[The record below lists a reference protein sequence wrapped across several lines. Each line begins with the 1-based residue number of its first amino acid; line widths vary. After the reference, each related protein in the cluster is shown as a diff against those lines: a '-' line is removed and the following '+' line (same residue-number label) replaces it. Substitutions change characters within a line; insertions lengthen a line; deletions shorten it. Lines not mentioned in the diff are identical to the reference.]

1 MKYNSK
7 QTRRKIKQL
16 KLSSLLIDKGVKT
29 ETCINNNVSE
39 ILAEFVPSFVQNKS
53 PFPHLVC
60 EIQEFSKQSRANH
73 NHEHPG

>member
-39 ILAEFVPSFVQNKS
+39 ILAEFVPSFVQINP
-53 PFPHLVC
+53 PFH
-60 EIQEFSKQSRANH
+60 I
-73 NHEHPG
+73 